1 MKKASIKDVA
11 RLAGVSIATVS
22 QILNNKGER
31 FSEETRQKVFQ
42 ARDNIGYVPNLSARR
57 LKKQNSIVLGIVV
70 RSLALPYFGNLVQ
83 QIQDHLPDNVTLSVM
98 SGEGE
103 QADQAVYQLMNSG
116 VSAIIVGS
124 QLTAPEKVAED
135 LKRHGVAM
143 VVLENH
149 AKLFEA
155 DSVHAKDFEGG
166 RIAAQHLLAL
176 GHRHVVLLGN
186 QRYTDNLIQRS
197 QGFTETMMQA
207 GGTVSEVKTHSLSK
221 QSGQAAAMAV
231 WITKATG
238 VFALNDDLAI
248 GLMAGLT
255 KIGVHVPDDIS
266 VVGFDDGDYAAFYQP
281 GLTTIHQPGDQIAQT
296 ALKLALARVADSQA
310 ERQVAQF
317 DVHLTVRDSTKRREV
332 S

>member
-11 RLAGVSIATVS
+11 QLAGVSIATVS

-31 FSEETRQKVFQ
+31 FSEETRQKVVQ
-42 ARDNIGYVPNLSARR
+42 ARDQIGYVPNLSARR
-57 LKKQNSIVLGIVV
+57 LKKQNSIILGIVV

-83 QIQDHLPDNVTLSVM
+83 QIQDHLPENVTMSVM

-116 VSAIIVGS
+116 ASAIIVGS
-124 QLTAPEKVAED
+124 QLTAPKEIAEE
-135 LKRHGVAM
+135 LKRRGVAM

-155 DSVHAKDFEGG
+155 DSVHAKDFDGG
-166 RIAAQHLLAL
+166 QLAAKHLLSL
-176 GHRHVVLLGN
+176 GHHHVVLLGN
-186 QRYTDNLIQRS
+186 QRYTDNLFQRA
-197 QGFTETMMQA
+197 QGFTETMLA
-207 GGTVSEVKTHSLSK
+207 GGGTVSEVKTHSLSK

-231 WITKATG
+231 SITKATG

-248 GLMAGLT
+248 GLIAGLA
-255 KIGVHVPDDIS
+255 KIGLHVPTDIS

-281 GLTTIHQPGDQIAQT
+281 GLTTVHQPGDQIAKA
-296 ALKLALARVADSQA
+296 ALELALARVADSQA
-310 ERQVAQF
+310 KRQVAQF
-317 DVHLTVRDSTKRREV
+317 DVHLTVRESTRRQ
-332 S
+332 

>member
-11 RLAGVSIATVS
+11 QLAGVSIATVS

-31 FSEETRQKVFQ
+31 FSEETRQKVVQ
-42 ARDNIGYVPNLSARR
+42 ARDQIGYVPNLSARR
-57 LKKQNSIVLGIVV
+57 LKKQNSIILGIVV

-83 QIQDHLPDNVTLSVM
+83 QIQDHLPENVTMSVM

-116 VSAIIVGS
+116 ASAIIVGS
-124 QLTAPEKVAED
+124 QLTAPKEIAEE
-135 LKRHGVAM
+135 LKRRGVAM

-155 DSVHAKDFEGG
+155 DSVHAKDFDGG
-166 RIAAQHLLAL
+166 QLAAKHLLSL
-176 GHRHVVLLGN
+176 GHHHVVLLGN
-186 QRYTDNLIQRS
+186 QRYTDNLFQRA
-197 QGFTETMMQA
+197 QGFTETMLA
-207 GGTVSEVKTHSLSK
+207 GGGTVSEVKKHSLSK

-231 WITKATG
+231 SITKATG

-248 GLMAGLT
+248 GLIAGLA
-255 KIGVHVPDDIS
+255 KIGLHVPTDIS

-281 GLTTIHQPGDQIAQT
+281 GLTTVHQPGDQIAKA
-296 ALKLALARVADSQA
+296 ALELALARVADSQA
-310 ERQVAQF
+310 KRQVAQF
-317 DVHLTVRDSTKRREV
+317 DVHLTVRESTRRQ
-332 S
+332 